1 MTAAASAVAFA
12 GSTATA
18 GGLVIAAA
26 AFGYAAAVRRV
37 DAAAHLQGLIG
48 VLQIWG
54 CGLAEGVC
62 GSRPLQGSKSRVGI
76 GPDCLPNCELGLL
89 FGMLTL
95 GHFLVGREF
104 ELVQVNRHFAFLHS
118 GASVFSQVPFLR
130 NGVLSPPFAV
140 LTPPFLFPSEVDR
153 LQIRV

>member
-1 MTAAASAVAFA
+1 M
-12 GSTATA
+12 
-18 GGLVIAAA
+18 
-26 AFGYAAAVRRV
+26 
-37 DAAAHLQGLIG
+37 
-48 VLQIWG
+48 
-54 CGLAEGVC
+54 C
-62 GSRPLQGSKSRVGI
+62 GSRPLQGLKSRVGI
-76 GPDCLPNCELGLL
+76 EPDCQPNRELGLL

-118 GASVFSQVPFLR
+118 GASVFSQVPFLC